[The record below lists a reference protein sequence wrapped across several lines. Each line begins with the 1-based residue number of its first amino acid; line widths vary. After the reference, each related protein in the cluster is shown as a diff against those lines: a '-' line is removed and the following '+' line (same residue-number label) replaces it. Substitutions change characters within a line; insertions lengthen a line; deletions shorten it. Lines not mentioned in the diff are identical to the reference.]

1 MVNRIVWGI
10 IFLIALAVYV
20 IAFIPM
26 LIIFFVTGKKYLRVY
41 EEGVMFP
48 IMDNLFKEKRLWKK
62 KMKGVAEIVPRSL
75 TRMLMALGGVIRRI
89 NHALA
94 INFAKN
100 IN

>member
-26 LIIFFVTGKKYLRVY
+26 LIIFFVTGKKCLRVY

-48 IMDNLFKEKRLWKK
+48 IMDNLFKY
-62 KMKGVAEIVPRSL
+62 
-75 TRMLMALGGVIRRI
+75 
-89 NHALA
+89 
-94 INFAKN
+94 
-100 IN
+100 

>member
-26 LIIFFVTGKKYLRVY
+26 LIIFFVTGKKCLRVY

-48 IMDNLFKEKRLWKK
+48 LLDKIL
-62 KMKGVAEIVPRSL
+62 KG
-75 TRMLMALGGVIRRI
+75 
-89 NHALA
+89 
-94 INFAKN
+94 
-100 IN
+100 